1 MQNAI
6 ILGTNDIK
14 EIIAEKYDV
23 PVKNVVKSQYS
34 FTVVM
39 KKEEGKKP
47 AEQVTTEESST
58 AAPPVGG

>member
-14 EIIAEKYDV
+14 EIIAEKYGV

-34 FTVVM
+34 FTVAM
-39 KKEEGKKP
+39 GKEEGKKP
-47 AEQVTTEESST
+47 AEQVTAEESST